1 MKGGGRGG
9 PGRRGPGGRRYDRG
23 AVTVLNPPCDEGVI
37 RSGPA
42 AVPCPRAAEPWV
54 LAATILASSMS
65 FIDGTAVN
73 VALPALQRNLGA
85 TVAQVQWV
93 VEAYALFLSALLL
106 VGGSLGD
113 RYGRR
118 RIFLF
123 GVAGFAAA
131 SAWCGL
137 APGIGQLIAARAVQ
151 GIAAALLVPGSLALL
166 SASFDE
172 KRRGKAIGTWSGFSA
187 ITAAVGPLIG
197 GWLIDH
203 ASWRWVFFLNL
214 PLALAVILISWRF
227 VPESRDPEA
236 ARRLDLQG
244 ALLATAGLGGVTFGL
259 IESSRLGW
267 SDPWVLAGLAL
278 GAVSLAGFLWT
289 ERRAPSPMMPLS
301 LFRSRTFAGANLLTL
316 WLYAALGGA
325 LFFLPFNLIQ
335 VQGYSA
341 TGAGA
346 ALLPFVLLM
355 FLFSRWSGGLVEKF
369 GARRPLIVGPAVA
382 AAGFALLAMPGIGG
396 SYWTTFFPATVVLG
410 IGMTI
415 SVAPLTTTVMGA
427 VEERHAGLASG
438 INNAVSRSAGLL
450 AVAALGVILL
460 GIFSRGLDRRL
471 GRLDLPP
478 ATRQALEGDR
488 NRLAALEAP
497 ASADAGTREQVD
509 DAVDE
514 SFVAGYRATM
524 LTAAG
529 LALLASASAAWL
541 IREK

>member
-1 MKGGGRGG
+1 
-9 PGRRGPGGRRYDRG
+9 
-23 AVTVLNPPCDEGVI
+23 
-37 RSGPA
+37 
-42 AVPCPRAAEPWV
+42 
-54 LAATILASSMS
+54 MS

-73 VALPALQRNLGA
+73 VALPALQRDLGA

-93 VEAYALFLSALLL
+93 VEAYSLFLSALLL

-118 RIFLF
+118 RIFLL

-131 SAWCGL
+131 SVWCGL
-137 APGIGQLIAARAVQ
+137 APGTGQLIAARAVQ
-151 GIAAALLVPGSLALL
+151 GIAAALLVPGSLALI

-187 ITAAVGPLIG
+187 ITAAVGPLVG
-197 GWLIDH
+197 GWLVDH
-203 ASWRWVFFLNL
+203 ASWRWVFFLNV
-214 PLALAVILISWRF
+214 PLALAVIVISWRF

-236 ARRLDLQG
+236 AETLDLAG
-244 ALLATAGLGGVTFGL
+244 ALLATTGLGGITFGL
-259 IESSRLGW
+259 IESSHRGW
-267 SDPWVLAGLAL
+267 SDPWVLGALAL
-278 GAVSLAGFLWT
+278 GAISLAGFLWR
-289 ERRAPSPMMPLS
+289 ESHAPAPMMPLS

-355 FLFSRWSGGLVEKF
+355 FLFSRWSGGLVERY
-369 GARRPLIVGPAVA
+369 GARRPLIVGPLVA
-382 AAGFALLAMPGIGG
+382 AAGFALLARPGIGG
-396 SYWTTFFPATVVLG
+396 SYWTTFFPAVIVLG

-438 INNAVSRSAGLL
+438 VNNAVSRTAGLL
-450 AVAALGVILL
+450 AIAALGVILL
-460 GIFSRGLDRRL
+460 GVFNRGLDRRL
-471 GRLDLPP
+471 DGLDLSP
-478 ATRQALEGDR
+478 AVRQELDKER
-488 NRLAALEAP
+488 TRLAALEVP
-497 ASADAGTREQVD
+497 ASVGADTRERID
-509 DAVDE
+509 AAVDE
-514 SFVAGYRATM
+514 SFVKGFRVVM
-524 LTAAG
+524 GVAAG
-529 LALLASASAAWL
+529 LALLASASSAGM
-541 IREK
+541 IREPRS

>member
-1 MKGGGRGG
+1 M
-9 PGRRGPGGRRYDRG
+9 
-23 AVTVLNPPCDEGVI
+23 
-37 RSGPA
+37 
-42 AVPCPRAAEPWV
+42 
-54 LAATILASSMS
+54 LAAAILGSSMS

-73 VALPALQRNLGA
+73 VALPALQRDLGA

-118 RIFLF
+118 RVFLV

-137 APGIGQLIAARAVQ
+137 APGTGQLIAARAVQ
-151 GIAAALLVPGSLALL
+151 GIAAALLVPGSLALI

-197 GWLIDH
+197 GWLIDQ

-214 PLALAVILISWRF
+214 PLALAVIVIAWRF

-236 ARRLDLQG
+236 AEKLDLQG
-244 ALLATAGLGGVTFGL
+244 ALLATAGLGGVTFAL

-267 SDPWVLAGLAL
+267 SHPWVLAALAL

-289 ERRAPSPMMPLS
+289 ERHAPAPMMPLS

-341 TGAGA
+341 TRAGA

-355 FLFSRWSGGLVEKF
+355 FLFSRWSGGLVDRF
-369 GARRPLIVGPAVA
+369 GARRPLIVGPAIA
-382 AAGFALLAMPGIGG
+382 ACGFALLARPGIGG
-396 SYWTTFFPATVVLG
+396 SYWTTFLPAILVLG

-460 GIFSRGLDRRL
+460 GVFNRGLDRRL
-471 GRLDLPP
+471 AGLDLPP
-478 ATRQALEGDR
+478 ATRRALETDR

-497 ASADAGTREQVD
+497 ASADAGTRKRVD
-509 DAVDE
+509 AAVDE
-514 SFVAGYRATM
+514 SFVAGYRVTM

>member
-1 MKGGGRGG
+1 
-9 PGRRGPGGRRYDRG
+9 
-23 AVTVLNPPCDEGVI
+23 
-37 RSGPA
+37 
-42 AVPCPRAAEPWV
+42 
-54 LAATILASSMS
+54 MS

-73 VALPALQRNLGA
+73 VALPALQRDLGA

-93 VEAYALFLSALLL
+93 IEAYALFLSALLL

-118 RIFLF
+118 RIFLL
-123 GVAGFAAA
+123 GISGFALA

-137 APGIGQLIAARAVQ
+137 APSTGQLIAARAVQ
-151 GIAAALLVPGSLALL
+151 GIAAALLVPGSLALI

-187 ITAAVGPLIG
+187 ITAAVGPLVG
-197 GWLIDH
+197 GWLVDH

-214 PLALAVILISWRF
+214 PLALAVVLISLRY

-236 ARRLDLQG
+236 PETLDLPG

-267 SDPWVLAGLAL
+267 SSPWVLAALAL
-278 GAVSLAGFLWT
+278 GAVSLAGFLGA
-289 ERRAPSPMMPLS
+289 EARAPAPMMPLS

-325 LFFLPFNLIQ
+325 LFFMPFNLIQ

-341 TGAGA
+341 TEAGA

-355 FLFSRWSGGLVEKF
+355 FLFSRWSGGLVDRY
-369 GARRPLIVGPAVA
+369 GARRPLIVGPLVA
-382 AAGFALLAMPGIGG
+382 AAGFALFARPGIGG
-396 SYWTTFFPATVVLG
+396 SYWTTFFPAILVLG
-410 IGMTI
+410 VGMTI

-427 VEERHAGLASG
+427 VEGRHAGIASG
-438 INNAVSRSAGLL
+438 INNAVSRTAGLL
-450 AVAALGVILL
+450 AIAALGVVLL
-460 GIFSRGLDRRL
+460 MVFNRELDRRL
-471 GRLDLPP
+471 AGLDVPP
-478 ATRQALEGDR
+478 AARQALEAER
-488 NRLAALEAP
+488 TRLTAIEIP
-497 ASADAGTREQVD
+497 ASLDAGTRQRIRTAVD
-509 DAVDE
+509 D
-514 SFVAGYRATM
+514 SFVAGFRTVM
-524 LTAAG
+524 VVAAG

-541 IREK
+541 IEDVRGGPTPRVS

>member
-1 MKGGGRGG
+1 VQLLK
-9 PGRRGPGGRRYDRG
+9 
-23 AVTVLNPPCDEGVI
+23 APCDEGVI
-37 RSGPA
+37 RAGSS
-42 AVPCPRAAEPWV
+42 AVPCQRAAEPWV
-54 LAATILASSMS
+54 LAAAVLASSMS

-73 VALPALQRNLGA
+73 VALPALQAELGA

-93 VEAYALFLSALLL
+93 IEAYALFLSALLL

-113 RYGRR
+113 RFGRR
-118 RIFLF
+118 RVFLV
-123 GVAGFAAA
+123 GVVGFALA
-131 SAWCGL
+131 SAWCGV
-137 APGIGQLIAARAVQ
+137 APGTGQLIAARAAQ

-172 KRRGKAIGTWSGFSA
+172 KRRGRAIGTWSGFSA

-214 PLALAVILISWRF
+214 PLALAVVVISLRF
-227 VPESRDPEA
+227 VQESKDPEA
-236 ARRLDLQG
+236 ASRLDLPG
-244 ALLATAGLGGVTFGL
+244 ALLATLGLGGVTFAL
-259 IESSRLGW
+259 IESSRRGW
-267 SDPWVLAGLAL
+267 GDPWVFSAL
-278 GAVSLAGFLWT
+278 VLGVLSLAGFLWV
-289 ERRAPSPMMPLS
+289 ESRSPAPMMPLS
-301 LFRSRTFAGANLLTL
+301 LFRSRTFAGTNLLTL

-341 TGAGA
+341 TEAGA

-355 FLFSRWSGGLVEKF
+355 FLFSRWSGGLVERF

-382 AAGFALLAMPGIGG
+382 AAGFGLFALPGIGG
-396 SYWTTFFPATVVLG
+396 SYWTTFLPAVLVLG
-410 IGMTI
+410 AGMTI

-450 AVAALGVILL
+450 AVAALGVLL
-460 GIFSRGLDRRL
+460 LAVFSRGLDRRVSE
-471 GRLDLPP
+471 LDLPA
-478 ATRQALEGDR
+478 ATRQALEKERDR
-488 NRLAALEAP
+488 LVALAAP
-497 ASADAGTREQVD
+497 AGTDAEVGARID
-509 DAVDE
+509 AAVDR
-514 SFVAGYRATM
+514 SFVDGFRAVM
-524 LTAAG
+524 VAAAG

-541 IREK
+541 IREPD

>member
-1 MKGGGRGG
+1 MIA
-9 PGRRGPGGRRYDRG
+9 
-23 AVTVLNPPCDEGVI
+23 AVNVLKAPCDEGVM
-37 RSGPA
+37 RSGSGA
-42 AVPCPRAAEPWV
+42 APCARAAESWI
-54 LAATILASSMS
+54 LAAAILGSSMS

-73 VALPALQRNLGA
+73 VALPALQRDLGA

-118 RIFLF
+118 RMFLF
-123 GVAGFAAA
+123 GVSGFALA
-131 SAWCGL
+131 SVWCGV

-151 GIAAALLVPGSLALL
+151 GIAAALLVPGSLALI

-172 KRRGKAIGTWSGFSA
+172 ERRGKAIGTWSGFSA
-187 ITAAVGPLIG
+187 ITAAVGPLVG

-203 ASWRWVFFLNL
+203 ASWRWVFFLNV
-214 PLALAVILISWRF
+214 PLALAVVLISLRF

-236 ARRLDLQG
+236 AQTLDLQG

-267 SDPWVLAGLAL
+267 SNPWVLAALVL

-289 ERRAPSPMMPLS
+289 ESHAPAPMMPLS

-325 LFFLPFNLIQ
+325 LFFLPFNFIQ

-341 TGAGA
+341 TQAGA

-355 FLFSRWSGGLVEKF
+355 FLFSRWSGGLVGRF
-369 GARRPLIVGPAVA
+369 GARRPLILGPAIVA
-382 AAGFALLAMPGIGG
+382 LGYALFVLPGKGG
-396 SYWTTFFPATVVLG
+396 SYWTTFFPAMLVLG

-438 INNAVSRSAGLL
+438 INNAVSRTAGLL
-450 AVAALGVILL
+450 AIAALGVVLL
-460 GIFSRGLDRRL
+460 GVFNRGLDRRL
-471 GRLDLPP
+471 AGLDLPSE
-478 ATRQALEGDR
+478 TRQALDKER
-488 NRLAALEAP
+488 TRLAALEAP
-497 ASADAGTREQVD
+497 ASAGARTRRRIDA
-509 DAVDE
+509 AVDE
-514 SFVAGYRATM
+514 SFVTGFRTVMAA
-524 LTAAG
+524 AAG
-529 LALLASASAAWL
+529 LALMASASAAWL
-541 IREK
+541 VRDPE

>member
-1 MKGGGRGG
+1 MN
-9 PGRRGPGGRRYDRG
+9 
-23 AVTVLNPPCDEGVI
+23 VLRAPCDEGVI
-37 RSGPA
+37 RSGA
-42 AVPCPRAAEPWV
+42 AAAPCARAAEPWI
-54 LAATILASSMS
+54 LAAAILGSSMS

-73 VALPALQRNLGA
+73 VALPALQRDLGA

-118 RIFLF
+118 RMFLL
-123 GVAGFAAA
+123 GVSGFALA
-131 SAWCGL
+131 SVWCGV

-151 GIAAALLVPGSLALL
+151 GIAAALLVPGSLALI

-187 ITAAVGPLIG
+187 ITAAVGPLVG

-203 ASWRWVFFLNL
+203 ASWRWVFFLNV
-214 PLALAVILISWRF
+214 PLALAVVLISLRF

-236 ARRLDLQG
+236 AEKLDVQG

-267 SDPWVLAGLAL
+267 SSPQVLAALAL

-289 ERRAPSPMMPLS
+289 ESHAPAPMMPLS

-316 WLYAALGGA
+316 WLYAALGGS
-325 LFFLPFNLIQ
+325 LFFLPFNFIQ

-341 TGAGA
+341 TEAGA

-355 FLFSRWSGGLVEKF
+355 FFFSRWSGGLVGRF
-369 GARRPLIVGPAVA
+369 GARRPLILGPAIVA
-382 AAGFALLAMPGIGG
+382 LGYALFVLPGKGG
-396 SYWTTFFPATVVLG
+396 SYWTTFFPAMLVLG

-438 INNAVSRSAGLL
+438 INNAVSRTAGLL

-460 GIFSRGLDRRL
+460 GVFNRGLDRRL
-471 GRLDLPP
+471 AGLDLPA
-478 ATRQALEGDR
+478 ATRQELDKER
-488 NRLAALEAP
+488 TRLAAIEAP
-497 ASADAGTREQVD
+497 ASVGARTRERIE

-514 SFVAGYRATM
+514 SFVTGFRVVM
-524 LTAAG
+524 GVAAG
-529 LALLASASAAWL
+529 LALLASASAAWM
-541 IREK
+541 IEERGR